1 MDGEEDIILQ
11 TKDLTKRFGGLIAV
25 SEVDFE
31 LQRGKVKAIVGDNG
45 AGKSTFIKMLSGAL
59 QPTGGEI
66 LFKGESVSFD
76 SPRDTKSLGIETV
89 YQDLALIERM
99 SVADNIFLGRESV
112 FSIAGIKFVR
122 KAKMQ
127 KDAEAHLK
135 DIGINVES
143 AGEEIMNLSGGQ
155 RQSAAVARA
164 VFTDPEVII
173 MDEPTAALGVKE
185 ARKVLDLI
193 GSLSRSGISIIL
205 ISHTLP
211 YVFEVADR
219 IVTFRSGKK
228 VYETSTDET
237 DESTVVEHMLGAGKT
252 PSSLGLNQE
261 E

>member
-1 MDGEEDIILQ
+1 MDGDEKIILQ
-11 TKDLTKRFGGLIAV
+11 TKSLTKRFGGLTAV

-31 LQRGKVKAIVGDNG
+31 IQLGKVKAIVGDNG

-59 QPTGGEI
+59 KPTGGEI

-76 SPRDTKSLGIETV
+76 SPRDAKNLGIETV

-112 FSIAGIKFVR
+112 FSFAGIKFVR
-122 KAKMQ
+122 KAKMRE
-127 KDAEAHLK
+127 DAETHLK

-143 AGEEIMNLSGGQ
+143 AKEEIMNLSGGQ

-164 VFTDPEVII
+164 VFTNPEII
-173 MDEPTAALGVKE
+173 ILDEPTAALGVKE
-185 ARKVLDLI
+185 AQKVLDLI
-193 GSLSRSGISIIL
+193 ESLSQRGISIIF

-211 YVFEVADR
+211 YVFEVADQ
-219 IVTFRSGKK
+219 IVTFRNGKK
-228 VYETSTDET
+228 VHEASAGET
-237 DESTVVEHMLGAGKT
+237 DESTVVEHMLGAGEA
-252 PSSLGLNQE
+252 PSSVGRNQE